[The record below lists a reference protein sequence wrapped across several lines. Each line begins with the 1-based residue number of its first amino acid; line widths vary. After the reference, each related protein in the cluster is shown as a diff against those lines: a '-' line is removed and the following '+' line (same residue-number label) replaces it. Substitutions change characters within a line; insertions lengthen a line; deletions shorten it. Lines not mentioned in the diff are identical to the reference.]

1 MRSRAV
7 VLGVISA
14 LVILALLMQGLG
26 GWLNM
31 TGQDSA
37 MFQITSQHAW
47 NDGLFVLGLAILLAI
62 LYIK

>member
-1 MRSRAV
+1 MKR
-7 VLGVISA
+7 GISILIFILVTVA
-14 LVILALLMQGLG
+14 LILQGLG

-37 MFQITSQHAW
+37 LFRITSQHAW

-62 LYIK
+62 LYVK

>member
-1 MRSRAV
+1 MQSRAV
-7 VLGVISA
+7 VLGVITT

-31 TGQDSA
+31 TGQDST
-37 MFQITSQHAW
+37 MFHITSQHAW

-62 LYIK
+62 VYLK